1 MSNFDFGQLSP
12 HDFELLT
19 RDLLQARDGLQ
30 LESFKTGRD
39 QGIDFRH
46 AKGQLNVIVQCKHYI
61 NTGIDGLL
69 RDLKKEVPKAQ
80 RLKSSRY
87 IFATSVPLSP
97 ANKSAI
103 LDLFSGM
110 IQNGLDV
117 IGPDDFN
124 NLLDQHPTILG
135 RHYKLWLGS
144 RAVLDRVIHNASVTQ
159 SEFDVHR
166 VHRDIARYVQN
177 AAYPRAIEMLNDS
190 HVAIISGA
198 PGVGKTT
205 LARMLL
211 YAFLHKG
218 YEVVSILTDFQSGRD
233 RYQPGKKQIFYFDDF
248 IGATF
253 LGERSSTFT
262 RNEDRAILD
271 FIEMVQ
277 SSKTARLIM
286 TTREHILQQAIA
298 ASERLK
304 HSRLVDT
311 KCVLEIRD
319 YSQRQRGEI
328 LYNHI
333 YFSQLPEAY
342 RAQLLSDRFYM
353 EIIKHEKFN
362 PRLIEWLSDYQR
374 VKSTSAPNYKQF
386 VRNLLAEP
394 ADIWRYAYH
403 NQISD
408 AGRSILLAL
417 YSHEGSCHPATLE
430 KAFSALHRLRAEK
443 YSIKSDPADWRR
455 GLSELNGS
463 FVRPGDAISVID
475 PSVLD
480 MLNAVLRED
489 TCNALDIIEGATR
502 FEQARRIWTISKHHS
517 NQTVRQFLRNERDRL
532 TVALTRLLDVP
543 DRKPFGSGVV
553 FMDDSHAER
562 LALLLDLATSFQLQ
576 GLTPTIK
583 ERLTELLKAWQTE
596 HFNIAQG
603 LALADRVKESELV
616 FGKDARKIWD
626 EIIVALG
633 KEAAT
638 GCGSDELRAI
648 LDAIP
653 EDELT
658 PAMKADLTKGANRY
672 RSLRESQEVFG
683 AKSEGDFEALTED
696 LTEISDRL
704 GLDMSASLEAV
715 EEAKVEFEEHQ
726 SAYEDSKYD
735 EWKNTRGFERS
746 NERDLDDLFDS
757 LRR

>member
-1 MSNFDFGQLSP
+1 MSSFDFGQLSP

-19 RDLLQARDGLQ
+19 RDLLQARDGFQ

-46 AKGQLNVIVQCKHYI
+46 AKGSLNVIVQCKHYVG
-61 NTGIDGLL
+61 TGIDGLL

-103 LDLFSGM
+103 MHLFSGM

-117 IGPDDFN
+117 IGQDDFN
-124 NLLDQHPTILG
+124 NLLDQHPAVLG
-135 RHYKLWLGS
+135 QHYKLWLGS

-166 VHRDIARYVQN
+166 VHRDIARYVHN

-211 YAFLHKG
+211 YAFLEQG
-218 YEVVSILTDFQSGRD
+218 YEVVSILTDFQSGRE
-233 RYQPGKKQIFYFDDF
+233 RYQPGKRQIFYFDDF

-253 LGERSSTFT
+253 LGERASTFT

-304 HSRLVDT
+304 HSRLVDN

-342 RAQLLSDRFYM
+342 RTELLSDRFYM
-353 EIIKHEKFN
+353 EIIKHQKFN

-374 VKSTSAPNYKQF
+374 VSATSAPNYKQF
-386 VRNLLAEP
+386 VRNLLSDP
-394 ADIWRYAYH
+394 ADIWRHAYH
-403 NQISD
+403 HQISD

-430 KAFSALHRLRAEK
+430 KAFWALHRLRAEK
-443 YSIKSDPADWRR
+443 YGFKSDPADWRR
-455 GLSELNGS
+455 GLSELHGS
-463 FVRPGDAISVID
+463 FVRPGDAIAVID

-489 TCNALDIIEGATR
+489 TGNALDIIEGATR
-502 FEQARRIWTISKHHS
+502 FEQARRIWRVSRHAA
-517 NQTVRQFLRNERDRL
+517 NQSVFRYLSEERYRL
-532 TVALTRLLDVP
+532 ADAFTRLLDAP
-543 DRKPFGSGVV
+543 DRKPFGSGVA
-553 FMDDSHAER
+553 FYDDSHAER
-562 LALLLDLATSFQLQ
+562 LALLLELATSLQLDS
-576 GLTPTIK
+576 LAPTIK
-583 ERLTELLKAWQTE
+583 KRMAALLHDWQTE
-596 HFNIAQG
+596 HFDIHHG
-603 LALADRVKESELV
+603 VALADRVADSGYV
-616 FGKDARKIWD
+616 FGEERLDVRDAILD
-626 EIIVALG
+626 ALG

-672 RSLRESQEVFG
+672 RSLRESEEVRG

-696 LTEISDRL
+696 LAEIAHRL

-735 EWKNTRGFERS
+735 EWKETRSFERS